1 MKKLI
6 VHEITFDDENQWPD
20 PKNYPNAG
28 VFLVSFKNDYFMP
41 TIVYNDSEFVYWFRQ
56 IHESCFERQIPTR
69 GIVKNFEQV
78 ESPGMISED
87 FALQMLSVA
96 LHKQKV

>member
-1 MKKLI
+1 MKRLI
-6 VHEITFDDENQWPD
+6 VHEITFDNEGEWND
-20 PKNYPNAG
+20 PKNYPNTG
-28 VFLVSFKNDYFMP
+28 VFLISFKNDFFLP
-41 TIVYNDSEFVYWFRQ
+41 TIVYNDSEYIYWFRQ
-56 IHESCFERQIPTR
+56 IPELCFEEQIPTR

-78 ESPGMISED
+78 EKYGMISEN